1 MYIYSAVAW
10 GGAGGTFNLVSG
22 QALFPIHQL
31 PTFTLLFCSMCSF
44 QLDKA

>member
-22 QALFPIHQL
+22 HALVPIHQV
-31 PTFTLLFCSMCSF
+31 PPFTLLFCSMCSF